1 MATSETDMTTPSEKF
16 AFLIIA
22 IGLLISGWM
31 DGNDA
36 KLAEKYRM
44 AESGKHLACIH
55 CGER

>member
-1 MATSETDMTTPSEKF
+1 MNKTTTTERF
-16 AFLIIA
+16 ALIAIA

-44 AESGKHLACIH
+44 AESGKHLACIQ